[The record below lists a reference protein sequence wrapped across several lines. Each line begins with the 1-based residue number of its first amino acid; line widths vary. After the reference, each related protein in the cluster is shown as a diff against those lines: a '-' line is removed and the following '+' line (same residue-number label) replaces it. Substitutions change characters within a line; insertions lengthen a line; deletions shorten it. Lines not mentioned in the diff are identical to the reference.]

1 MARSRHN
8 LIYLA
13 VLLAAV
19 LALGAVHGAAAC
31 PYGMSG
37 SAPCCDG
44 MDQTAMPQT
53 PAQHALHAHVDYA
66 MAPKRLYGC
75 AASGHCTCGQ
85 PLRVMQGL
93 PREIRP
99 AVSSLSPILVWPGSP
114 VAAGRIPP
122 PQGPPEAGVPD
133 PPGRHTYLATLRLRI

>member
-8 LIYLA
+8 LIYLVA
-13 VLLAAV
+13 LLAAL
-19 LALGAVHGAAAC
+19 LALGAAHRAAAC

-44 MDQTAMPQT
+44 MDQSATPQ
-53 PAQHALHAHVDYA
+53 PPVQHAMHAHMDYA
-66 MAPKRLYGC
+66 VAPERLYGC

-85 PLRVMQGL
+85 PLRVMQVS

-99 AVSSLSPILVWPGSP
+99 AIPPLSPILVWPGSP

-122 PQGPPEAGVPD
+122 PQGPPEARSSG
-133 PPGRHTYLATLRLRI
+133 PPGRYAYLATLRLRI

>member
-53 PAQHALHAHVDYA
+53 PAQHALHVHVDYA

-133 PPGRHTYLATLRLRI
+133 PPGRHAYLATLRLRI